1 VPGVLLVLWMSLG
14 SAPGQQD
21 ALDVLSRV
29 SRTYASMKTLQAEA
43 DVSMGTTAPGLTQ
56 NTSMHLFLALAPPGK
71 MRIENKGP
79 MSVLLIFDG
88 QRGWMYMPALNKYSK
103 LPNSATPAANA
114 AASSSAGG
122 DAIGSALPGVGF
134 IPDFKN
140 VAEGVKEARIVRSE
154 TLQVDGADVD
164 CYVIGVVHKPQP
176 PLTPQAADGAT
187 VRDQITRETVWVD
200 KARDLVVRLTS
211 DTIPVAAENSTSEAE
226 IRSTITFHKLTLD
239 APLADDTFVFTP
251 PAGATELDLTQFMPQ
266 SAAPAAAPPAP

>member
-1 VPGVLLVLWMSLG
+1 LLVLWMSLG

-29 SRTYASMKTLQAEA
+29 GRTYASMKTLQAEA

-56 NTSMHLFLALAPPGK
+56 NTSMHLLLALAPPGK

-88 QRGWMYMPALNKYSK
+88 QRGWLYMPALNKYSK
-103 LPNSATPAANA
+103 LPTMA
-114 AASSSAGG
+114 AATGNAPATSSAGG
-122 DAIGSALPGVGF
+122 DAMGSALPGVGF

-140 VAEGVKEARIVRSE
+140 VAEGIKEARIVRSE
-154 TLQVDGADVD
+154 TLQLDGADVD
-164 CYVIGVVHKPQP
+164 CYVIEVVHNPQA

-187 VRDQITRETVWVD
+187 VRDQITQETVWVD

-211 DTIPVAAENSTSEAE
+211 DTIPVAQRDSTSAAE
-226 IRSTITFHKLTLD
+226 LKSTITFQKLTID
-239 APLADDTFVFTP
+239 APLADDVFVFTP
-251 PAGATELDLTQFMPQ
+251 PPDATELDLTQFMPQ
-266 SAAPAAAPPAP
+266 PAAPPVP